1 VTKNKKYVVIFLK
14 KGYIYSIV
22 SAVLFGSAG
31 LIVKLAYVEGV
42 DPVGLLTLQ
51 YIIAVTL
58 MFLVLLISDRNALK
72 VSKKQLF
79 NLSVLGVVG
88 NSFMTVFYYTAYHYL
103 PMAMVT
109 ILLYTYPIMVF
120 LYSLVFHRGKINK
133 TKTLALI
140 TAFIGCILALGLLS
154 QGIKYSIKGIIF
166 GVLSA
171 VFYAFMNI
179 YSENTLEK
187 VKPLAINAYSTL
199 FSLIS
204 LVVYSF
210 PTFIFKGQVSLS
222 VLGYTVVLAVLCE
235 IIPLTLM
242 YAAIKHV
249 GSLKVSI
256 IGNIETPTAMILSFF
271 ILKESIGY
279 IQMLGAVLVFYAVY
293 LIRDR

>member
-1 VTKNKKYVVIFLK
+1 VIILK
-14 KGYIYSIV
+14 KGYIYSII

-42 DPVGLLTLQ
+42 DPIGLLTLQ
-51 YIIAVTL
+51 YIIAVAI
-58 MFLVLLISDRNALK
+58 MFLILVVKNKQELK
-72 VSKKQLF
+72 VSKRELY
-79 NLSVLGVVG
+79 NLLILGVVG

-120 LYSLVFHRGKINK
+120 LYYLFFHKGEISN

-140 TAFIGCILALGLLS
+140 TAFIGCILALGILS
-154 QGIKYSIKGIIF
+154 GGLKYSLKGIMF

-179 YSENTLEK
+179 YSENKLPN
-187 VKPLAINAYSTL
+187 VRPLTINAYSTL
-199 FSLIS
+199 FSLVS
-204 LVVYSF
+204 LMIYRF
-210 PTFIFKGQVSLS
+210 PTFIFNEQVSLN
-222 VLGYTVVLAVLCE
+222 VLGYTAILAVFCE

-242 YAAIKHV
+242 YAAIKHI

-256 IGNIETPTAMILSFF
+256 LGNIETPTAMLLSFF
-271 ILKESIGY
+271 ILKEHISFTQMIGA
-279 IQMLGAVLVFYAVY
+279 ILVFFAVY
-293 LIRDR
+293 LLRT

>member
-1 VTKNKKYVVIFLK
+1 VIILK
-14 KGYIYSIV
+14 KGYVYSII

-31 LIVKLAYVEGV
+31 LIVKLAFMEGV
-42 DPVGLLTLQ
+42 NPIRLLTLQ

-58 MFLVLLISDRNALK
+58 MFLALTIKNKQELK
-72 VSKKQLF
+72 VSKKELYHLF
-79 NLSVLGVVG
+79 ILGVVG

-109 ILLYTYPIMVF
+109 ILLYTYPIMVY
-120 LYSLVFHRGKINK
+120 LYSLLFDKGEISS

-140 TAFIGCILALGLLS
+140 TAFIGCILALGILGGGL
-154 QGIKYSIKGIIF
+154 KYSLKGIIF

-179 YSENTLEK
+179 YSENTLAN
-187 VKPLAINAYSTL
+187 VKPLTINAYSTL

-204 LVVYSF
+204 LILYSF
-210 PTFIFKGQVSLS
+210 PTFIFKGQVTLS
-222 VLGYTVVLAVLCE
+222 FLSYTTILAVFCE

-242 YAAIKHV
+242 YAAIKHI

-256 IGNIETPTAMILSFF
+256 LGNIETPTAMLLSFF
-271 ILKESIGY
+271 ILREHISFTQMIGA
-279 IQMLGAVLVFYAVY
+279 ILVFYAVY
-293 LIRDR
+293 LLRR

>member
-1 VTKNKKYVVIFLK
+1 VVIILK
-14 KGYIYSIV
+14 KGYVYSII

-42 DPVGLLTLQ
+42 NPIGLLTLQ

-58 MFLVLLISDRNALK
+58 MFLALTIKNKQELK
-72 VSKKQLF
+72 VSKKELYHLF
-79 NLSVLGVVG
+79 ILGVVG

-109 ILLYTYPIMVF
+109 ILLYTYPIMVY
-120 LYSLVFHRGKINK
+120 LYSLLFHKGEISS

-140 TAFIGCILALGLLS
+140 TAFIGCILALGILGGGL
-154 QGIKYSIKGIIF
+154 KYSLKGIIF

-179 YSENTLEK
+179 YSENTLAN
-187 VKPLAINAYSTL
+187 VKPLTINAYSTL

-204 LVVYSF
+204 LILYSF
-210 PTFIFKGQVSLS
+210 PTFIFKGQVNLS
-222 VLGYTVVLAVLCE
+222 FLSYTTILAVFCE

-242 YAAIKHV
+242 YAAIKHI

-256 IGNIETPTAMILSFF
+256 LGNIETPTAMLLSFF
-271 ILKESIGY
+271 ILREHISFTQVIGA
-279 IQMLGAVLVFYAVY
+279 ILVFYAVY
-293 LIRDR
+293 LLRR

>member
-1 VTKNKKYVVIFLK
+1 VVINLK

-42 DPVGLLTLQ
+42 NPTELLTLQ
-51 YIIAVTL
+51 YIIAVSL
-58 MFLVLLISDRNALK
+58 MFLVLILKNKDERK
-72 VSKKQLF
+72 VSMQEVYHLF
-79 NLSVLGVVG
+79 ILGVAG
-88 NSFMTVFYYTAYHYL
+88 NTFMTVFYYTAYNYL

-109 ILLYTYPIMVF
+109 ILLYTYPVMVF
-120 LYSLVFHRGKINK
+120 LYSLIFHKGEINR
-133 TKTLALI
+133 TKTIALI
-140 TAFIGCILALGLLS
+140 IAFVGCIMALGLLS
-154 QGIKYSIKGIIF
+154 GGLKYSLKGIIF

-179 YSENTLEK
+179 YSENKLAN

-204 LVVYSF
+204 LMMYSF
-210 PTFIFKGQVSLS
+210 PTFIFKGQVNLN
-222 VLGYTVVLAVLCE
+222 LIWYTAILAVFCE

-242 YAAIKHV
+242 YAAIKHI

-256 IGNIETPTAMILSFF
+256 IGNIETPTAMLLSYF
-271 ILKESIGY
+271 ILREHISF
-279 IQMLGAVLVFYAVY
+279 IQVTGAVLVFYAVY
-293 LIRDR
+293 LIRR

>member
-1 VTKNKKYVVIFLK
+1 VVIILK
-14 KGYIYSIV
+14 KGYIYSII
-22 SAVLFGSAG
+22 SAVFFGSAG

-42 DPVGLLTLQ
+42 DPIGLLTLQ

-58 MFLVLLISDRNALK
+58 MFLILAIKDKQELK
-72 VSKKQLF
+72 VSKKDLYHLF
-79 NLSVLGVVG
+79 ILGVVG

-120 LYSLVFHRGKINK
+120 LYSLIFHKGEINN

-140 TAFIGCILALGLLS
+140 TAFIGCILALGIL
-154 QGIKYSIKGIIF
+154 GGGVKYSLKGIMF

-179 YSENTLEK
+179 YSENTLAT
-187 VKPLAINAYSTL
+187 VKPLTINAYSTL

-204 LVVYSF
+204 LVLYSF
-210 PTFIFKGQVSLS
+210 PTFIFKGQVTLS
-222 VLGYTVVLAVLCE
+222 ILGYTTILAVFCE

-242 YAAIKHV
+242 YAAIKHI

-256 IGNIETPTAMILSFF
+256 LGNIETPTAMLLSFF
-271 ILKESIGY
+271 ILREHIGFTQL
-279 IQMLGAVLVFYAVY
+279 IGAILVFYAVY
-293 LIRDR
+293 LLRR